1 MSRLLSIQKAYKK
14 KLAKLIKSE
23 NKRAKDYAESAEAYL
38 KISNEDLAIAQ
49 ECAQKV
55 YEAQK
60 ALLEVDGDI

>member
-38 KISNEDLAIAQ
+38 KISYEDLAVSKECYQKVLEAQ
-49 ECAQKV
+49 EAF
-55 YEAQK
+55 
-60 ALLEVDGDI
+60 LEVDRDI